1 VDDRLESLEARVGRL
16 EHAMAGLRE
25 ADLTPPTIPPPP
37 HAGEP
42 GLISPPPVAPPGI
55 PGRPPPPA
63 GPRPPDTEREAVLAG
78 TWLARVGIAAV
89 LLGVAFA
96 FKYAVDRGLIGPTGR
111 VLLGVAAGVAFVVWG
126 ERARAREWPRL
137 AQAVTGGGVGLMYL
151 SVWASF
157 GLYDLIPP
165 APAFALLA
173 VVVAGGVGLALRH
186 DSEALSLVALFGAF
200 LNPYLTGIDRLG
212 GPLFAY
218 VLLVDLGVVALV
230 LARQWRLLEA
240 KALAGTWLIAMIAT
254 EGVPPAL
261 VETFAAAA
269 FLLFSALVL
278 MRTGRVRSAAPTDP
292 IVLSGNAV
300 AFFGVSMVV
309 LASLAGDR
317 RGELTLLLAG
327 LHLGAGLL
335 ARRFEWP
342 VQIPATLLILGVA
355 FGTVAVPLQLEGF
368 QIPIAWA
375 FEAVLLVLAGRI
387 SGMSA
392 ARWIGLGVLGLSLV
406 DAVAFRLALGI
417 LYEPARAV
425 ASIQSVTL
433 LVEITALYSVAWLLA
448 RPGAAEA
455 ERSWATVAWVGGNLL
470 TVGWLSLEA
479 RAALERGAIAD
490 PHRAV
495 QFTFTAIWSLY
506 AGVVLTLGI
515 TGRRLGLRLLAI
527 ALFAATVAKMALIDV
542 WLLEPLL
549 RTIAFTG
556 LGLLLLLGSLMYH
569 RFRDLILEGR

>member
-1 VDDRLESLEARVGRL
+1 MDARLDSLEARVGRL
-16 EHAMAGLRE
+16 EHAIAGLRRVE
-25 ADLTPPTIPPPP
+25 PAPPTIPPPP
-37 HAGEP
+37 HAGER
-42 GLISPPPVAPPGI
+42 GLISPPQVAPSMVPEG
-55 PGRPPPPA
+55 PPPA
-63 GPRPPDTEREAVLAG
+63 VGPRPPDTEREAVLAG

-89 LLGVAFA
+89 LLGAAFA

-111 VLLGVAAGVAFVVWG
+111 VLLGVATGIAFVIWG

-165 APAFALLA
+165 AAAFALLT

-200 LNPYLTGIDRLG
+200 LNPYLTGIDQLG

-261 VETFAAAA
+261 VETFAAAG

-278 MRTGRVRSAAPTDP
+278 VRTGRARSAAPTDP

-368 QIPIAWA
+368 QISIAWA
-375 FEAVLLVLAGRI
+375 LEAVLLVLAGRL
-387 SGMSA
+387 SGLA
-392 ARWIGLGVLGLSLV
+392 VARWIGLGVLGLSLLDGV
-406 DAVAFRLALGI
+406 VLRMGLGFSYDPPRL
-417 LYEPARAV
+417 V
-425 ASIQSVTL
+425 ASIESLTL
-433 LVEITALYSVAWLLA
+433 VVQIAALYLVARLLTPPDA
-448 RPGAAEA
+448 GDADRA
-455 ERSWATVAWVGGNLL
+455 WATVAWVGANLL

-479 RAALERGAIAD
+479 RAALERSAMTD
-490 PHRAV
+490 PHRAA

-506 AGVVLTLGI
+506 AGVLLALGI
-515 TGRRLGLRLLAI
+515 AARRVRPRLLAI
-527 ALFAATVAKMALIDV
+527 ALFAATVAKMVLIDV